1 MVKYA
6 PQGPNDAP
14 VKKTPY
20 QASETEWAFLAN
32 FTHDLEPTNHSRRDN
47 VRGEDWIKS
56 TWMDCC
62 KYLHQMYTNDYR
74 SGQHDDDM
82 DEWGSEKELQR
93 WCRAA
98 NWKPKTGSQGTIIRY
113 TSAMI
118 YSIAVLE
125 LSDIEGI
132 RKKMPKGTGVDATV
146 NNGAQGARHQKKKC
160 KVNNKGSISS
170 HSDIIDMLREGDQK
184 DQQLVAL
191 CIFFESGTSEEKKLA
206 RDVLFAYAFPSH
218 QGSTAKVDLTTNVNS
233 DDSDDESTGD
243 DDQSSDSILERVM

>member
-98 NWKPKTGSQGTIIRY
+98 NWKPKTGSQGKIIRY

-118 YSIAVLE
+118 YSIAVLD
-125 LSDIEGI
+125 LSDFEGI
-132 RKKMPKGTGVDATV
+132 GRKMPKGTGVDATV
-146 NNGAQGARHQKKKC
+146 NNGAQGAHHQKKRH
-160 KVNNKGSISS
+160 KVNNKGSSS
-170 HSDIIDMLREGDQK
+170 SNSDIIDMLREGDQK
-184 DQQLVAL
+184 RPA
-191 CIFFESGTSEEKKLA
+191 T
-206 RDVLFAYAFPSH
+206 
-218 QGSTAKVDLTTNVNS
+218 
-233 DDSDDESTGD
+233 
-243 DDQSSDSILERVM
+243 SDSSHFFLNPAHLRKRNLPEMCCLPMHFPVIRAVLLRLT